1 MSLDPL
7 RPFLIENYPEAIRSK
22 RWRSTEIALSDAL
35 IVGIGRKSKLKSL
48 FIPYECCSDQELSQL
63 EYFFNEAM
71 SNELDWRGGSF
82 IRTGA
87 AAPLDSKF
95 AQKKKFRAYSGRD
108 VIDFLADSKGTMQYF
123 LANLKDKSESG
134 YDVSKSGP
142 PEVKEEIDSTVKA
155 SSFTGKKEPSIWL
168 SKWQFIKPEEEFR
181 CFIKDKVLV
190 GISQYHC
197 KIEYPSVVK
206 HAESIYANI
215 NDFFM
220 EHIQKHLHVPDCTMD
235 MRIWIDESD
244 QSLCMRF
251 IDLNPWGVGDAKL
264 FSWLDPFTHTI
275 RYIKRPNVIETGV
288 RIVEDGS

>member
-7 RPFLIENYPEAIRSK
+7 RPFLIENYPESIRQK
-22 RWRSTEIALSDAL
+22 RWQSCEVTLSDEL
-35 IVGIGRKSKLKSL
+35 TVGIGRRSKLKAL
-48 FIPYECCSDQELSQL
+48 FLPYECCSDQDLAQF
-63 EYFFNEAM
+63 EYMLKEVISLNYD
-71 SNELDWRGGSF
+71 SGGSF

-95 AQKKKFRAYSGRD
+95 AQKKKFRAKSGAD

-123 LANLKDKSESG
+123 IANLKEKESR
-134 YDVSKSGP
+134 DAK
-142 PEVKEEIDSTVKA
+142 KEMEAIKEATEGERPMP
-155 SSFTGKKEPSIWL
+155 FIGKKEPSIWL
-168 SKWQFIKPEEEFR
+168 SKWQYMKPEEEFR
-181 CFIKDKVLV
+181 CFIKDKVLM

-220 EHIQKHLHVPDCTMD
+220 QHIQPHLHVPDCMMD

-244 QSLCMRF
+244 QALCMRF
-251 IDLNPWGVGDAKL
+251 IDLNPWGVGDSKL
-264 FSWLDPFTHTI
+264 FKWQEPFTSTI
-275 RYIKRPNVIETGV
+275 RYIKGAAVMETGV
-288 RIVEDGS
+288 KTI